1 MAKDKLPTLSDV
13 QLEIVQIVWDRG
25 EVTVTD
31 AWTLLCERR
40 PVSRNTVVT
49 MMTRLAK
56 KGWLRSRR
64 QGNTFY
70 YSAAIARD
78 TTQKQILR
86 RVVRTVFGGSAEG
99 LVLALLSD
107 HNVSPAEARRIKAL
121 LDAAPRSKP

>member
-31 AWTLLCERR
+31 AWTQLCEKR

-64 QGNTFY
+64 QANTFY

-107 HNVSPAEARRIKAL
+107 HSVSPAEARRIKAM
-121 LDAAPRSKP
+121 LDAAPRSKT